1 MIDFTYAR
9 RTNKGYNGANGNK
22 IQVEYNDE
30 KYMIKFPVV
39 ASKNEA
45 LDYTNGCISEY
56 LGCHIFQL
64 LGIPAQETVLG
75 TYMVKDKIKTVV
87 ACKDFTSPG
96 IVLQDF
102 ASMKNQSIDSARSG
116 YGTELSDILFTFE
129 DQRAF
134 DPVELEEYFWDMFI
148 VDAFIGNWDRHN
160 GNWGFLYDQRA
171 DTLSFAPVFD
181 CGSSLYPQ
189 ADTNLQRRILADQ
202 KELDFRVFNIPTS
215 AIKINGKKINYFD
228 LISSL
233 EYEGCNR
240 ALQRI
245 QPRIDMNRINELI
258 YSVPCI
264 SELEKDFYSTMLMQ
278 RKNRILDY
286 SLDQLQKAYNIP
298 EHIAQREET
307 FNLNSEM
314 RDARAASKALD
325 DDSDSHNKF
334 HDER

>member
-9 RTNKGYNGANGNK
+9 RTNKG
-22 IQVEYNDE
+22 YNDE

-148 VDAFIGNWDRHN
+148 VDAFIGNWD
-160 GNWGFLYDQRA
+160 
-171 DTLSFAPVFD
+171 
-181 CGSSLYPQ
+181 
-189 ADTNLQRRILADQ
+189 
-202 KELDFRVFNIPTS
+202 
-215 AIKINGKKINYFD
+215 
-228 LISSL
+228 
-233 EYEGCNR
+233 
-240 ALQRI
+240 
-245 QPRIDMNRINELI
+245 
-258 YSVPCI
+258 PC
-264 SELEKDFYSTMLMQ
+264 
-278 RKNRILDY
+278 
-286 SLDQLQKAYNIP
+286 
-298 EHIAQREET
+298 
-307 FNLNSEM
+307 
-314 RDARAASKALD
+314 
-325 DDSDSHNKF
+325 
-334 HDER
+334 